1 MREGRNK
8 SIFKSSG
15 KNKNQNALMY
25 IETLQ
30 SSKETAILNNENT
43 EYGNFINTNNTSVER
58 NNSPSLKLHVTID
71 SD

>member
-15 KNKNQNALMY
+15 KNKNNNALMY

-30 SSKETAILNNENT
+30 SKETALNLEPENT
-43 EYGNFINTNNTSVER
+43 EYGNFINTTTSVER